1 MISYVLCKV
10 VGTDQVSSKLS
21 ELKTKLFGTK
31 FACFL
36 TMTIVQDFSYPTDTD
51 KLMLAKQ
58 TGLSRNQV
66 RYSFPPLSHSL
77 RCFMLESSDQFSP
90 CPSLNTR
97 TSL

>member
-10 VGTDQVSSKLS
+10 VGTQVSSKL
-21 ELKTKLFGTK
+21 KRIKNKLFGTK

-66 RYSFPPLSHSL
+66 RYSFAPLSEYITL
-77 RCFMLESSDQFSP
+77 
-90 CPSLNTR
+90 
-97 TSL
+97 

>member
-10 VGTDQVSSKLS
+10 VGTQVSSKLS
-21 ELKTKLFGTK
+21 TK

-66 RYSFPPLSHSL
+66 RYSFPPLI
-77 RCFMLESSDQFSP
+77 
-90 CPSLNTR
+90 
-97 TSL
+97 